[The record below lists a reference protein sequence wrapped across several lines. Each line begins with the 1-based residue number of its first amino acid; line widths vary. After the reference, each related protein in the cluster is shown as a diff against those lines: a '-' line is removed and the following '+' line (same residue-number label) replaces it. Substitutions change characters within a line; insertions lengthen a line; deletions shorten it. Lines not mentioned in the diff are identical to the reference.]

1 MAKHKNK
8 KTDPN
13 TTAARGYSQEKYGPA
28 IAEVNRAFGAAKDQF
43 GSDIDAADAA
53 ADSGKANALAT
64 LPSVQKSYSDALG
77 KADSDNSFINAE
89 LAKLG
94 SAADVFKGASTKS
107 QGAFHD
113 RIIGAGANAEQS
125 LRDRSTAAEAG
136 RQFAKNQ
143 ARADYRKTTGS
154 LRQQLVDL
162 QSQAGAAAA
171 NKLSDLLQAD
181 LDRENRRS
189 IATIGADATTG
200 AATIRANAQADKDAA
215 DKKKSHKDVYGNTI
229 DQRRSRRSTFKNAV
243 TLGSSIN
250 PRGDKSEDQVYKL
263 LLVQNPS
270 INNTIARAAANASVN
285 SGEVSDV
292 ALRKALRRMG
302 IMVTAPTPAV
312 TGGQRDQAASNT
324 PGQQRPT

>member
-13 TTAARGYSQEKYGPA
+13 TAASRAYSQEKFGPA

-162 QSQAGAAAA
+162 QSQAGSAAA

-181 LDRENRRS
+181 LDRENKRDV
-189 IATIGADATTG
+189 ATIGADATTG
-200 AATIRANAQADKDAA
+200 AATIRSQATADKEAA
-215 DKKKSHKDVYGNTI
+215 DKAKKQPDAYGNTLK
-229 DQRRSRRSTFKNAV
+229 DRQKQRSKFKNALQLGA
-243 TLGSSIN
+243 TLVG
-250 PRGDKSEDQVYKL
+250 PHDTAQDVYEL
-263 LLVQNPS
+263 LLLKSPDM
-270 INNTIARAAANASVN
+270 NNTIARAAADAAVHNGKVTDA
-285 SGEVSDV
+285 
-292 ALRKALRRMG
+292 ATRKALRKMG
-302 IMVTAPTPAV
+302 VKIGAGTPFTLPVSQTGRPPTAPRSE
-312 TGGQRDQAASNT
+312 Q
-324 PGQQRPT
+324 PG